1 MRVSTEAQDLKR
13 QESIVLRAKD
23 AGYYIAGI
31 YREKVSGARADRP
44 ELLQMIADL
53 QSGEVVI
60 AEKIDRISRLPL
72 ADAEKLVA
80 SIRAKG
86 AKLSVPGVI
95 DLSELA
101 ENAKGV
107 PRIVLESVQ
116 EMLLKLALQMAYDDY
131 EDRRERQRQGIV
143 LAKGAGRYKGRPAD
157 TAMHERVIA
166 LRASG
171 NSIAKTAKYAGCSET
186 QVKRICAQARSRAGD
201 AK

>member
-1 MRVSTEAQDLKR
+1 
-13 QESIVLRAKD
+13 
-23 AGYYIAGI
+23 
-31 YREKVSGARADRP
+31 
-44 ELLQMIADL
+44 MIDDL
-53 QSGEVVI
+53 QPGEVVI

-72 ADAEKLVA
+72 IDAEKLVA

-101 ENAKGV
+101 ENSKGV

-116 EMLLKLALQMAYDDY
+116 EMLLKLALQMAHDDY

-157 TAMHERVIA
+157 TAMHALVIA
-166 LRASG
+166 LRAGG

-186 QVKRICAQARSRAGD
+186 QVKRICAQARSGAGE